1 MNRFKIPEEID
12 RLKKKIKESI
22 LTIKDIIYIQYID
35 ERITEIVL
43 FAENKWSN
51 KKVKHQLSPSFGR
64 VYSLV
69 AY

>member
-43 FAENKWSN
+43 FAENK
-51 KKVKHQLSPSFGR
+51 
-64 VYSLV
+64 
-69 AY
+69 